1 MNLSRSEQLSFTHA
15 GEKSL
20 PCGILV
26 EPPALMVDNEV
37 PLKSTLGAHHQPRQL
52 VRLVQCAHC
61 SKPFS
66 APVHLPCGHTVCRDC
81 LPAARPRANI
91 SYPDTPDRLQ
101 GIVCPQCSAEH
112 ASAECCV
119 DVTLSKTME
128 LVQLVISK
136 HKPLFENSPTRL
148 VELLAPDQVEHM
160 EEKEDARAIG
170 HVRVLHGGRLLS
182 TFTMAQMGELRY
194 NSEVEYHPQDGHYQ
208 YEDLDVA
215 LLKDLQEA
223 AQEEMSC
230 QVCYH
235 MMLDPTTTACGHS
248 FCRRCLARVMDNA
261 NICPLCRRELHIPAS
276 LQNKPSNG
284 SLAALLDML
293 CPEIINERTAALE
306 LEEQAGTDA
315 LDTPLFVCTLALPTM
330 PTFLHVFEPRYRL
343 MMRRCM
349 DGNRK
354 FGMVMYNR
362 QGAPQGALGPVH
374 FLEYGTLLYIRN
386 LALLPDGRSFVET
399 VGVGRFKIQDHGMLD
414 GYIVGRIEHVDDVSL
429 SDEQSIEQEETTVAQ
444 RIYAAFQRD
453 NPQVPIPFQVAL
465 DHLPTAQLLSSCVD
479 FVRAMRAANA
489 HWLNQKIVQVYGEP
503 PENDA
508 ALFPYWF
515 ACVLPIAEE
524 EKYRLLQTT
533 SVRARLKIVRTWIE
547 RIQHQRQ

>member
-1 MNLSRSEQLSFTHA
+1 MTLPRSKQLSLTHA

-20 PCGILV
+20 PYDLPV
-26 EPPALMVDNEV
+26 EPSVLMVDNET
-37 PLKSTLGAHHQPRQL
+37 PLKTVLGAHRQPRQL
-52 VRLVQCAHC
+52 VRLVQCPHC

-66 APVHLPCGHTVCRDC
+66 APVHLPCGHTVCRNC
-81 LPAARPRANI
+81 LPAARPRANV
-91 SYPDTPDRLQ
+91 SYPNTPDRLQ
-101 GIVCPQCSAEH
+101 GIACPQCSAEH
-112 ASAECCV
+112 AAAECCV

-136 HKPLFENSPTRL
+136 HKPLYENTPTRL
-148 VELLAPDQVEHM
+148 VEIPVPEEDLQMA
-160 EEKEDARAIG
+160 EKEKAQSIG
-170 HVRVLHGGRLLS
+170 HENVLHGGRLLS
-182 TFTMAQMGELRY
+182 TFTMAQMGQLRY
-194 NSEVEYHPQDGHYQ
+194 SSEVEYHPQDGHYQ
-208 YEDLDVA
+208 YEHLDMA
-215 LLKDLQEA
+215 LLTDLQEA

-248 FCRRCLARVMDNA
+248 FCRPCLARVMDNA
-261 NICPLCRRELHIPAS
+261 NICPLCRRDLHMPSS

-284 SLAALLDML
+284 PLADLLHML
-293 CPEIINERTAALE
+293 CPDLVVQRRAAFE
-306 LEEQAGTDA
+306 LEEQAGTDTF
-315 LDTPLFVCTLALPTM
+315 DTPLFVCTLALPTM

-362 QGAPQGALGPVH
+362 RGAPQGGLGPVH
-374 FLEYGTLLYIRN
+374 FLEFGTLLYIRN
-386 LALLPDGRSFVET
+386 LELLPDGRSFVET
-399 VGVGRFKIQDHGMLD
+399 IGVGRFKIKDHGMLD
-414 GYIVGRIEHVDDVSL
+414 GYIVGQIENVDDVSL
-429 SDEQSIEQEETTVAQ
+429 SHEQSAEQEETTVAQ
-444 RIYAAFQRD
+444 RISVAFQRD
-453 NPQVPIPFQVAL
+453 NPGVPIPFQVAL
-465 DHLPTAQLLSSCVD
+465 DQYSTTQLLSSCVD

-503 PENDA
+503 PESDA

-533 SVRARLKIVRTWIE
+533 SVRERLKIVKTWIE

>member
-1 MNLSRSEQLSFTHA
+1 MNLPRSKPLSLILA
-15 GEKSL
+15 GEKSQ
-20 PCGILV
+20 PYGPSV
-26 EPPALMVDNEV
+26 EPSALMIDNET
-37 PLKSTLGAHHQPRQL
+37 SSNSALGAHRQPRQL
-52 VRLVQCAHC
+52 VRLIQCPHC

-81 LPAARPRANI
+81 LPSARPRPNV

-101 GIVCPQCSAEH
+101 GIACPQCSVEH
-112 ASAECCV
+112 AAAECCV

-128 LVQLVISK
+128 LVQLVILK
-136 HKPLFENSPTRL
+136 HKPLHENSPTRL
-148 VELLAPDQVEHM
+148 IEKPALDDDDQM
-160 EEKEDARAIG
+160 GEKENVQAIG
-170 HVRVLHGGRLLS
+170 HERVLHGGRLLS
-182 TFTMAQMGELRY
+182 TFTMAQMGELPY
-194 NSEVEYHPQDGHYQ
+194 TSEVEYHPQDGYYQ
-208 YEDLDVA
+208 YEDLDIA

-235 MMLDPTTTACGHS
+235 MMLNPTTTACGHS

-261 NICPLCRRELHIPAS
+261 NICPLCRRHLHIPAS
-276 LQNKPSNG
+276 LQNKPANG
-284 SLAALLDML
+284 PLAALLDML
-293 CPEIINERTAALE
+293 CPDLVAERTAAFE
-306 LEEQAGTDA
+306 LEEQAGTDV

-362 QGAPQGALGPVH
+362 RGTPQGNLGPVH

-386 LALLPDGRSFVET
+386 LELLPDGRSFVET
-399 VGVGRFKIQDHGMLD
+399 TGVGRFKIQDHGMLD
-414 GYIVGRIEHVDDVSL
+414 GYIVGQIEHIDDVSL
-429 SDEQSIEQEETTVAQ
+429 SEEQTTEQAETTVAQ
-444 RIYAAFQRD
+444 RISAAFQRD
-453 NPQVPIPFQVAL
+453 NPGIPIPFQVAL
-465 DHLPTAQLLSSCVD
+465 DQLSTAQLLDSCVD

-503 PENDA
+503 PESDA

-533 SVRARLKIVRTWIE
+533 SVRERLKIVKTWIE